1 MSFLEFV
8 AGRWSEI
15 LTLTLEH
22 VVLVVIS
29 IVAGVLIAVPL
40 GLAITRIPA
49 LSRPVLGFAGVI
61 QTVPSLALFGLLI
74 PLPFIGGIGSRT
86 AIIALVL
93 YALLPILRNTV
104 TGVRQVDPAIL
115 DAANGMGMTD
125 WQRLTLVEVPLAL
138 PSIFSGIRIATV
150 VGVGLVTI
158 AAAVGAGG
166 LGSLIFR
173 GLAMLDSRLLFAG
186 AIPSAILALIAD
198 GGLALLESRLVASR
212 GARLRDPSSLR
223 ERNHP
228 APQFP
233 SAARGNGRPAGARTP
248 RNAVRSR
255 GAVGGARSEDVFG
268 TDHPRRTAVAI
279 SPGGGAGGYRA
290 VPDADVRPSH
300 SNRQRGSRLL
310 HRIHRNVLFRDHA
323 RDLRRRADRRGDLPA
338 GEGSLPGA
346 L

>member
-1 MSFLEFV
+1 MSFLEFL
-8 AGRWSEI
+8 AGRWTEI
-15 LTLTLEH
+15 LGLTLEH

-29 IVAGVLIAVPL
+29 TVAGVLIAVPL
-40 GLAITRIPA
+40 GLAITRLPA
-49 LSRPVLGFAGVI
+49 LGRPVLGFAGVI

-186 AIPSAILALIAD
+186 AIPSAILALLAD
-198 GGLALLESRLVASR
+198 GGLAMLEARLVASR
-212 GARLRDPSSLR
+212 GAPTS
-223 ERNHP
+223 
-228 APQFP
+228 
-233 SAARGNGRPAGARTP
+233 
-248 RNAVRSR
+248 
-255 GAVGGARSEDVFG
+255 
-268 TDHPRRTAVAI
+268 
-279 SPGGGAGGYRA
+279 
-290 VPDADVRPSH
+290 
-300 SNRQRGSRLL
+300 
-310 HRIHRNVLFRDHA
+310 
-323 RDLRRRADRRGDLPA
+323 
-338 GEGSLPGA
+338 
-346 L
+346 

>member
-1 MSFLEFV
+1 MRCCGSSASIPGSTANRRPDQLSGGQRQRVGVARALAADPQALLMDEPFGAVDPIGRRGLQEEFRSLSRELGKTVLFVTHDVTEAFRLADRIAVVADGGIRQVGTPGEISRRPRRRAGARPDRGRRVSFLEFL
-8 AGRWSEI
+8 AGRWTEI
-15 LTLTLEH
+15 LGLTLEH

-29 IVAGVLIAVPL
+29 TVAGVLIAVPL

-49 LSRPVLGFAGVI
+49 LGRPVLGFAGVI

-74 PLPFIGGIGSRT
+74 PLPLIGGIGSRT

-186 AIPSAILALIAD
+186 AIPSAILALLAD
-198 GGLALLESRLVASR
+198 GGLAMLEARLVASR
-212 GARLRDPSSLR
+212 GAP
-223 ERNHP
+223 P
-228 APQFP
+228 P
-233 SAARGNGRPAGARTP
+233 
-248 RNAVRSR
+248 
-255 GAVGGARSEDVFG
+255 
-268 TDHPRRTAVAI
+268 
-279 SPGGGAGGYRA
+279 
-290 VPDADVRPSH
+290 
-300 SNRQRGSRLL
+300 
-310 HRIHRNVLFRDHA
+310 
-323 RDLRRRADRRGDLPA
+323 
-338 GEGSLPGA
+338 
-346 L
+346 

>member
-212 GARLRDPSSLR
+212 GA
-223 ERNHP
+223 P
-228 APQFP
+228 AP
-233 SAARGNGRPAGARTP
+233 
-248 RNAVRSR
+248 
-255 GAVGGARSEDVFG
+255 
-268 TDHPRRTAVAI
+268 
-279 SPGGGAGGYRA
+279 
-290 VPDADVRPSH
+290 
-300 SNRQRGSRLL
+300 
-310 HRIHRNVLFRDHA
+310 
-323 RDLRRRADRRGDLPA
+323 
-338 GEGSLPGA
+338 
-346 L
+346 

>member
-1 MSFLEFV
+1 MSFLEFL
-8 AGRWSEI
+8 AGRWTEI
-15 LTLTLEH
+15 LSLTLEH

-29 IVAGVLIAVPL
+29 TVAGVLIAVPL

-49 LSRPVLGFAGVI
+49 LGRPVLGFAGVI

-186 AIPSAILALIAD
+186 AIPSAILALLAD
-198 GGLALLESRLVASR
+198 GGLAMLEARLVASR
-212 GARLRDPSSLR
+212 GAPTS
-223 ERNHP
+223 
-228 APQFP
+228 
-233 SAARGNGRPAGARTP
+233 
-248 RNAVRSR
+248 
-255 GAVGGARSEDVFG
+255 
-268 TDHPRRTAVAI
+268 
-279 SPGGGAGGYRA
+279 
-290 VPDADVRPSH
+290 
-300 SNRQRGSRLL
+300 
-310 HRIHRNVLFRDHA
+310 
-323 RDLRRRADRRGDLPA
+323 
-338 GEGSLPGA
+338 
-346 L
+346 

>member
-1 MSFLEFV
+1 MNFLEFV
-8 AGRWSEI
+8 AGRWPEI
-15 LTLTLEH
+15 LGLTLEH

-29 IVAGVLIAVPL
+29 TVAGVLIAVPL
-40 GLAITRIPA
+40 GLAITRMPA
-49 LSRPVLGFAGVI
+49 LGRPVLGLAGVI

-74 PLPFIGGIGSRT
+74 PLPLIGGIGSRT

-186 AIPSAILALIAD
+186 AIPSAILALLAD
-198 GGLALLESRLVASR
+198 AGLAMLESRLVASR
-212 GARLRDPSSLR
+212 GAPS
-223 ERNHP
+223 
-228 APQFP
+228 
-233 SAARGNGRPAGARTP
+233 T
-248 RNAVRSR
+248 
-255 GAVGGARSEDVFG
+255 
-268 TDHPRRTAVAI
+268 
-279 SPGGGAGGYRA
+279 
-290 VPDADVRPSH
+290 
-300 SNRQRGSRLL
+300 
-310 HRIHRNVLFRDHA
+310 
-323 RDLRRRADRRGDLPA
+323 
-338 GEGSLPGA
+338 
-346 L
+346 

>member
-1 MSFLEFV
+1 MSFLEFL
-8 AGRWSEI
+8 AGRWTEI
-15 LTLTLEH
+15 LSLTAEH

-29 IVAGVLIAVPL
+29 TVAGVLIAVPL

-49 LSRPVLGFAGVI
+49 LGRPVLGFAGVI

-74 PLPFIGGIGSRT
+74 PLPLIGGIGSRT

-186 AIPSAILALIAD
+186 AIPSAILALLAD
-198 GGLALLESRLVASR
+198 AGLAMLEARLVASR
-212 GARLRDPSSLR
+212 GA
-223 ERNHP
+223 P
-228 APQFP
+228 A
-233 SAARGNGRPAGARTP
+233 S
-248 RNAVRSR
+248 
-255 GAVGGARSEDVFG
+255 
-268 TDHPRRTAVAI
+268 
-279 SPGGGAGGYRA
+279 
-290 VPDADVRPSH
+290 
-300 SNRQRGSRLL
+300 
-310 HRIHRNVLFRDHA
+310 
-323 RDLRRRADRRGDLPA
+323 
-338 GEGSLPGA
+338 
-346 L
+346 

>member
-1 MSFLEFV
+1 M
-8 AGRWSEI
+8 
-15 LTLTLEH
+15 
-22 VVLVVIS
+22 
-29 IVAGVLIAVPL
+29 
-40 GLAITRIPA
+40 
-49 LSRPVLGFAGVI
+49 LGFAGVI

-74 PLPFIGGIGSRT
+74 PLPLIGGIGSRT

-186 AIPSAILALIAD
+186 AIPSAILALLAD
-198 GGLALLESRLVASR
+198 GGLAMLEARLVASR
-212 GARLRDPSSLR
+212 GAPTS
-223 ERNHP
+223 
-228 APQFP
+228 
-233 SAARGNGRPAGARTP
+233 
-248 RNAVRSR
+248 
-255 GAVGGARSEDVFG
+255 
-268 TDHPRRTAVAI
+268 
-279 SPGGGAGGYRA
+279 
-290 VPDADVRPSH
+290 
-300 SNRQRGSRLL
+300 
-310 HRIHRNVLFRDHA
+310 
-323 RDLRRRADRRGDLPA
+323 
-338 GEGSLPGA
+338 
-346 L
+346 

>member
-104 TGVRQVDPAIL
+104 TGVQQVDPAIL

-212 GARLRDPSSLR
+212 GA
-223 ERNHP
+223 
-228 APQFP
+228 P
-233 SAARGNGRPAGARTP
+233 SA
-248 RNAVRSR
+248 
-255 GAVGGARSEDVFG
+255 
-268 TDHPRRTAVAI
+268 
-279 SPGGGAGGYRA
+279 
-290 VPDADVRPSH
+290 
-300 SNRQRGSRLL
+300 
-310 HRIHRNVLFRDHA
+310 
-323 RDLRRRADRRGDLPA
+323 
-338 GEGSLPGA
+338 
-346 L
+346 

>member
-1 MSFLEFV
+1 MSFLEFL

-15 LTLTLEH
+15 LGLTLEH

-29 IVAGVLIAVPL
+29 TVAGVLIAVPL

-49 LSRPVLGFAGVI
+49 LGRPVLGFAGVI

-74 PLPFIGGIGSRT
+74 PLPLIGGIGSRT

-186 AIPSAILALIAD
+186 AIPSAILALLAD
-198 GGLALLESRLVASR
+198 AGLAMLEARLVASR
-212 GARLRDPSSLR
+212 GAPTS
-223 ERNHP
+223 
-228 APQFP
+228 
-233 SAARGNGRPAGARTP
+233 
-248 RNAVRSR
+248 
-255 GAVGGARSEDVFG
+255 
-268 TDHPRRTAVAI
+268 
-279 SPGGGAGGYRA
+279 
-290 VPDADVRPSH
+290 
-300 SNRQRGSRLL
+300 
-310 HRIHRNVLFRDHA
+310 
-323 RDLRRRADRRGDLPA
+323 
-338 GEGSLPGA
+338 
-346 L
+346 

>member
-1 MSFLEFV
+1 MSFLEFL

-15 LTLTLEH
+15 LGLTLEH

-29 IVAGVLIAVPL
+29 TVAGVLIAVPL

-49 LSRPVLGFAGVI
+49 LGRPVLGFAGVI

-186 AIPSAILALIAD
+186 AIPSAILALLAD
-198 GGLALLESRLVASR
+198 GGLAMLEARLVASR
-212 GARLRDPSSLR
+212 GAPTS
-223 ERNHP
+223 
-228 APQFP
+228 
-233 SAARGNGRPAGARTP
+233 
-248 RNAVRSR
+248 
-255 GAVGGARSEDVFG
+255 
-268 TDHPRRTAVAI
+268 
-279 SPGGGAGGYRA
+279 
-290 VPDADVRPSH
+290 
-300 SNRQRGSRLL
+300 
-310 HRIHRNVLFRDHA
+310 
-323 RDLRRRADRRGDLPA
+323 
-338 GEGSLPGA
+338 
-346 L
+346 

>member
-1 MSFLEFV
+1 MSFLEFL

-15 LTLTLEH
+15 LGLTLEH

-29 IVAGVLIAVPL
+29 TVAGVLIAVPL

-49 LSRPVLGFAGVI
+49 LGRPVLGFAGVI

-74 PLPFIGGIGSRT
+74 PLPLIGGIGSRT

-186 AIPSAILALIAD
+186 AIPSAILALLAD
-198 GGLALLESRLVASR
+198 GGLAMLEARLVASR
-212 GARLRDPSSLR
+212 GAPTS
-223 ERNHP
+223 
-228 APQFP
+228 
-233 SAARGNGRPAGARTP
+233 
-248 RNAVRSR
+248 
-255 GAVGGARSEDVFG
+255 
-268 TDHPRRTAVAI
+268 
-279 SPGGGAGGYRA
+279 
-290 VPDADVRPSH
+290 
-300 SNRQRGSRLL
+300 
-310 HRIHRNVLFRDHA
+310 
-323 RDLRRRADRRGDLPA
+323 
-338 GEGSLPGA
+338 
-346 L
+346 

>member
-1 MSFLEFV
+1 MSFLEFL
-8 AGRWSEI
+8 ASRWTEI
-15 LTLTLEH
+15 LGLTLEH

-29 IVAGVLIAVPL
+29 TVAGVLIAVPL

-104 TGVRQVDPAIL
+104 TGVRQVDPVIL

-125 WQRLTLVEVPLAL
+125 WQRLKLVEIPLAL
-138 PSIFSGIRIATV
+138 PSIFAGIRIATV

-198 GGLALLESRLVASR
+198 GGLAMLESRLVASR
-212 GARLRDPSSLR
+212 GAPSS
-223 ERNHP
+223 
-228 APQFP
+228 
-233 SAARGNGRPAGARTP
+233 
-248 RNAVRSR
+248 
-255 GAVGGARSEDVFG
+255 
-268 TDHPRRTAVAI
+268 
-279 SPGGGAGGYRA
+279 
-290 VPDADVRPSH
+290 
-300 SNRQRGSRLL
+300 
-310 HRIHRNVLFRDHA
+310 
-323 RDLRRRADRRGDLPA
+323 
-338 GEGSLPGA
+338 
-346 L
+346 

>member
-1 MSFLEFV
+1 MSFLEFL
-8 AGRWSEI
+8 AGRWTEI
-15 LTLTLEH
+15 LGLTLEH

-29 IVAGVLIAVPL
+29 TVAGVLIAVPL

-49 LSRPVLGFAGVI
+49 LGRPVLGFAGVI

-74 PLPFIGGIGSRT
+74 PLPLIGGIGSRT

-186 AIPSAILALIAD
+186 AIPSAILALLAD
-198 GGLALLESRLVASR
+198 AGLAMLEARLVASR
-212 GARLRDPSSLR
+212 GAPTS
-223 ERNHP
+223 
-228 APQFP
+228 
-233 SAARGNGRPAGARTP
+233 
-248 RNAVRSR
+248 
-255 GAVGGARSEDVFG
+255 
-268 TDHPRRTAVAI
+268 
-279 SPGGGAGGYRA
+279 
-290 VPDADVRPSH
+290 
-300 SNRQRGSRLL
+300 
-310 HRIHRNVLFRDHA
+310 
-323 RDLRRRADRRGDLPA
+323 
-338 GEGSLPGA
+338 
-346 L
+346 

>member
-1 MSFLEFV
+1 MSFLEFL

-15 LTLTLEH
+15 LGLTLEH
-22 VVLVVIS
+22 VVLVVVS
-29 IVAGVLIAVPL
+29 TVAGVLIAVPL

-49 LSRPVLGFAGVI
+49 LGRPVLGFAGVI

-104 TGVRQVDPAIL
+104 TGVRQVDPVIL

-125 WQRLTLVEVPLAL
+125 WQRLKLVEIPLAL
-138 PSIFSGIRIATV
+138 PSIFAGIRIATV

-198 GGLALLESRLVASR
+198 GGLAMLESRLVASR
-212 GARLRDPSSLR
+212 GAPSS
-223 ERNHP
+223 
-228 APQFP
+228 
-233 SAARGNGRPAGARTP
+233 
-248 RNAVRSR
+248 
-255 GAVGGARSEDVFG
+255 
-268 TDHPRRTAVAI
+268 
-279 SPGGGAGGYRA
+279 
-290 VPDADVRPSH
+290 
-300 SNRQRGSRLL
+300 
-310 HRIHRNVLFRDHA
+310 
-323 RDLRRRADRRGDLPA
+323 
-338 GEGSLPGA
+338 
-346 L
+346 

>member
-1 MSFLEFV
+1 MSFLEFL
-8 AGRWSEI
+8 AGRWTEI
-15 LTLTLEH
+15 LGLTLEH

-29 IVAGVLIAVPL
+29 TVAGVLIAVPL

-49 LSRPVLGFAGVI
+49 LGRPVLGFAGVI

-186 AIPSAILALIAD
+186 AIPSAILALLAD
-198 GGLALLESRLVASR
+198 AGLAMLEARLVASR
-212 GARLRDPSSLR
+212 GAP
-223 ERNHP
+223 
-228 APQFP
+228 
-233 SAARGNGRPAGARTP
+233 TP
-248 RNAVRSR
+248 
-255 GAVGGARSEDVFG
+255 
-268 TDHPRRTAVAI
+268 
-279 SPGGGAGGYRA
+279 
-290 VPDADVRPSH
+290 
-300 SNRQRGSRLL
+300 
-310 HRIHRNVLFRDHA
+310 
-323 RDLRRRADRRGDLPA
+323 
-338 GEGSLPGA
+338 
-346 L
+346 

>member
-15 LTLTLEH
+15 LTLTVEH

-212 GARLRDPSSLR
+212 GAPS
-223 ERNHP
+223 P
-228 APQFP
+228 
-233 SAARGNGRPAGARTP
+233 
-248 RNAVRSR
+248 
-255 GAVGGARSEDVFG
+255 
-268 TDHPRRTAVAI
+268 
-279 SPGGGAGGYRA
+279 
-290 VPDADVRPSH
+290 
-300 SNRQRGSRLL
+300 
-310 HRIHRNVLFRDHA
+310 
-323 RDLRRRADRRGDLPA
+323 
-338 GEGSLPGA
+338 
-346 L
+346 

>member
-1 MSFLEFV
+1 MSFFAFL
-8 AGRWSEI
+8 ADRWPEI
-15 LTLTLEH
+15 LQLTLEH
-22 VVLVVIS
+22 VVLVVVS
-29 IVAGVLIAVPL
+29 VGAGVAIAVPL
-40 GLAITRIPA
+40 GLAITRLPG
-49 LSRPVLGFAGVI
+49 LGRPVLGFAGVI

-115 DAANGMGMTD
+115 DAANGMGMTA
-125 WQRLTLVEVPLAL
+125 WQRLTLVEAPLAL

-198 GGLALLESRLVASR
+198 GGLAMLESRLVASR
-212 GARLRDPSSLR
+212 GAPS
-223 ERNHP
+223 P
-228 APQFP
+228 
-233 SAARGNGRPAGARTP
+233 
-248 RNAVRSR
+248 
-255 GAVGGARSEDVFG
+255 
-268 TDHPRRTAVAI
+268 
-279 SPGGGAGGYRA
+279 
-290 VPDADVRPSH
+290 
-300 SNRQRGSRLL
+300 
-310 HRIHRNVLFRDHA
+310 
-323 RDLRRRADRRGDLPA
+323 
-338 GEGSLPGA
+338 
-346 L
+346 

>member
-22 VVLVVIS
+22 VVLVVVS
-29 IVAGVLIAVPL
+29 TGAGVLIAVPL

-198 GGLALLESRLVASR
+198 GGLAMLESRLVVSR
-212 GARLRDPSSLR
+212 GAPS
-223 ERNHP
+223 P
-228 APQFP
+228 
-233 SAARGNGRPAGARTP
+233 
-248 RNAVRSR
+248 
-255 GAVGGARSEDVFG
+255 
-268 TDHPRRTAVAI
+268 
-279 SPGGGAGGYRA
+279 
-290 VPDADVRPSH
+290 
-300 SNRQRGSRLL
+300 
-310 HRIHRNVLFRDHA
+310 
-323 RDLRRRADRRGDLPA
+323 
-338 GEGSLPGA
+338 
-346 L
+346 

>member
-8 AGRWSEI
+8 AGRWPEI

-198 GGLALLESRLVASR
+198 GGLAMLESRLVASR
-212 GARLRDPSSLR
+212 GAPS
-223 ERNHP
+223 P
-228 APQFP
+228 
-233 SAARGNGRPAGARTP
+233 
-248 RNAVRSR
+248 
-255 GAVGGARSEDVFG
+255 
-268 TDHPRRTAVAI
+268 
-279 SPGGGAGGYRA
+279 
-290 VPDADVRPSH
+290 
-300 SNRQRGSRLL
+300 
-310 HRIHRNVLFRDHA
+310 
-323 RDLRRRADRRGDLPA
+323 
-338 GEGSLPGA
+338 
-346 L
+346 

>member
-1 MSFLEFV
+1 MSFLEFL
-8 AGRWSEI
+8 AGRWTEI
-15 LTLTLEH
+15 LSLTLEH

-29 IVAGVLIAVPL
+29 TGAGVLIAVPL

-49 LSRPVLGFAGVI
+49 LGRPVLGFAGVI

-125 WQRLTLVEVPLAL
+125 WQRLKLVEVPLAL
-138 PSIFSGIRIATV
+138 PAIFSGIRIATV

-186 AIPSAILALIAD
+186 AIPSAILALLAD
-198 GGLALLESRLVASR
+198 AGLAMLESRLVASR
-212 GARLRDPSSLR
+212 GAPTS
-223 ERNHP
+223 
-228 APQFP
+228 
-233 SAARGNGRPAGARTP
+233 
-248 RNAVRSR
+248 
-255 GAVGGARSEDVFG
+255 
-268 TDHPRRTAVAI
+268 
-279 SPGGGAGGYRA
+279 
-290 VPDADVRPSH
+290 
-300 SNRQRGSRLL
+300 
-310 HRIHRNVLFRDHA
+310 
-323 RDLRRRADRRGDLPA
+323 
-338 GEGSLPGA
+338 
-346 L
+346 

>member
-8 AGRWSEI
+8 AGRWPEI
-15 LTLTLEH
+15 LNLTLEH

-29 IVAGVLIAVPL
+29 TVAGVLIAVPL

-49 LSRPVLGFAGVI
+49 LGRPVLGFAGVI

-115 DAANGMGMTD
+115 DAASGMGMTD

-186 AIPSAILALIAD
+186 AIPSAILALLAD
-198 GGLALLESRLVASR
+198 AGLAMLESRLVASR
-212 GARLRDPSSLR
+212 GAAS
-223 ERNHP
+223 
-228 APQFP
+228 
-233 SAARGNGRPAGARTP
+233 T
-248 RNAVRSR
+248 
-255 GAVGGARSEDVFG
+255 
-268 TDHPRRTAVAI
+268 
-279 SPGGGAGGYRA
+279 
-290 VPDADVRPSH
+290 
-300 SNRQRGSRLL
+300 
-310 HRIHRNVLFRDHA
+310 
-323 RDLRRRADRRGDLPA
+323 
-338 GEGSLPGA
+338 
-346 L
+346 

>member
-1 MSFLEFV
+1 MSFLEFL
-8 AGRWSEI
+8 AGRWTEI
-15 LTLTLEH
+15 LSLTLEH

-29 IVAGVLIAVPL
+29 TGAGVLIAVPL

-49 LSRPVLGFAGVI
+49 LGRPVLGFAGVI

-104 TGVRQVDPAIL
+104 TGVRHVDPAIL
-115 DAANGMGMTD
+115 DAASGMGMTD

-198 GGLALLESRLVASR
+198 GGLAMLESRLVASR
-212 GARLRDPSSLR
+212 GAPSS
-223 ERNHP
+223 
-228 APQFP
+228 
-233 SAARGNGRPAGARTP
+233 
-248 RNAVRSR
+248 
-255 GAVGGARSEDVFG
+255 
-268 TDHPRRTAVAI
+268 
-279 SPGGGAGGYRA
+279 
-290 VPDADVRPSH
+290 
-300 SNRQRGSRLL
+300 
-310 HRIHRNVLFRDHA
+310 
-323 RDLRRRADRRGDLPA
+323 
-338 GEGSLPGA
+338 
-346 L
+346 

>member
-22 VVLVVIS
+22 VVLVVVS
-29 IVAGVLIAVPL
+29 TGAGVLIAVPL

-198 GGLALLESRLVASR
+198 AGLAMLESRLVASR
-212 GARLRDPSSLR
+212 GAPS
-223 ERNHP
+223 P
-228 APQFP
+228 
-233 SAARGNGRPAGARTP
+233 
-248 RNAVRSR
+248 
-255 GAVGGARSEDVFG
+255 
-268 TDHPRRTAVAI
+268 
-279 SPGGGAGGYRA
+279 
-290 VPDADVRPSH
+290 
-300 SNRQRGSRLL
+300 
-310 HRIHRNVLFRDHA
+310 
-323 RDLRRRADRRGDLPA
+323 
-338 GEGSLPGA
+338 
-346 L
+346 

>member
-1 MSFLEFV
+1 MSFLEFL
-8 AGRWSEI
+8 AGRWTEI
-15 LTLTLEH
+15 LSLTLEH

-29 IVAGVLIAVPL
+29 TGAGVLIAVPL

-49 LSRPVLGFAGVI
+49 LGRPVLGFAGVI

-115 DAANGMGMTD
+115 DAASGMGMTD

-198 GGLALLESRLVASR
+198 GGLAMLESRLVASR
-212 GARLRDPSSLR
+212 GAPSS
-223 ERNHP
+223 
-228 APQFP
+228 
-233 SAARGNGRPAGARTP
+233 
-248 RNAVRSR
+248 
-255 GAVGGARSEDVFG
+255 
-268 TDHPRRTAVAI
+268 
-279 SPGGGAGGYRA
+279 
-290 VPDADVRPSH
+290 
-300 SNRQRGSRLL
+300 
-310 HRIHRNVLFRDHA
+310 
-323 RDLRRRADRRGDLPA
+323 
-338 GEGSLPGA
+338 
-346 L
+346 

>member
-1 MSFLEFV
+1 MSLLEFL
-8 AGRWSEI
+8 AGRWAEI
-15 LTLTLEH
+15 LSLTLEH
-22 VVLVVIS
+22 VVLVVVS
-29 IVAGVLIAVPL
+29 TVAGVLIAVPL

-49 LSRPVLGFAGVI
+49 LGRPVLGFAGVV

-115 DAANGMGMTD
+115 DAASGMGMTD

-198 GGLALLESRLVASR
+198 AGLAMLESRLVASR
-212 GARLRDPSSLR
+212 GASTS
-223 ERNHP
+223 
-228 APQFP
+228 
-233 SAARGNGRPAGARTP
+233 
-248 RNAVRSR
+248 
-255 GAVGGARSEDVFG
+255 
-268 TDHPRRTAVAI
+268 
-279 SPGGGAGGYRA
+279 
-290 VPDADVRPSH
+290 
-300 SNRQRGSRLL
+300 
-310 HRIHRNVLFRDHA
+310 
-323 RDLRRRADRRGDLPA
+323 
-338 GEGSLPGA
+338 
-346 L
+346 

>member
-1 MSFLEFV
+1 MSFLEFL
-8 AGRWSEI
+8 AGRWTEI
-15 LTLTLEH
+15 LGLTLEH

-29 IVAGVLIAVPL
+29 TVAGVLIAVPL

-49 LSRPVLGFAGVI
+49 LGRPVLGFAGVI

-186 AIPSAILALIAD
+186 AIPSAILALLAD
-198 GGLALLESRLVASR
+198 AGLAMLEARLVASR
-212 GARLRDPSSLR
+212 GAPTS
-223 ERNHP
+223 
-228 APQFP
+228 
-233 SAARGNGRPAGARTP
+233 
-248 RNAVRSR
+248 
-255 GAVGGARSEDVFG
+255 
-268 TDHPRRTAVAI
+268 
-279 SPGGGAGGYRA
+279 
-290 VPDADVRPSH
+290 
-300 SNRQRGSRLL
+300 
-310 HRIHRNVLFRDHA
+310 
-323 RDLRRRADRRGDLPA
+323 
-338 GEGSLPGA
+338 
-346 L
+346 

>member
-1 MSFLEFV
+1 MSFVEFL
-8 AGRWSEI
+8 AGRWTEI
-15 LTLTLEH
+15 LGLTLEH

-29 IVAGVLIAVPL
+29 TVAGVLIAVPL

-49 LSRPVLGFAGVI
+49 LGRPVLGFAGVI

-74 PLPFIGGIGSRT
+74 PLPLIGGIGSRT

-186 AIPSAILALIAD
+186 AIPSAILALLAD
-198 GGLALLESRLVASR
+198 AGLAMLESRLVASR
-212 GARLRDPSSLR
+212 GAPTS
-223 ERNHP
+223 
-228 APQFP
+228 
-233 SAARGNGRPAGARTP
+233 
-248 RNAVRSR
+248 
-255 GAVGGARSEDVFG
+255 
-268 TDHPRRTAVAI
+268 
-279 SPGGGAGGYRA
+279 
-290 VPDADVRPSH
+290 
-300 SNRQRGSRLL
+300 
-310 HRIHRNVLFRDHA
+310 
-323 RDLRRRADRRGDLPA
+323 
-338 GEGSLPGA
+338 
-346 L
+346 

>member
-1 MSFLEFV
+1 MSFLEFL
-8 AGRWSEI
+8 AGRWAEI
-15 LTLTLEH
+15 LSLTLEH

-29 IVAGVLIAVPL
+29 TVAGVLIAVPL

-49 LSRPVLGFAGVI
+49 LGRPVLGFAGVI

-74 PLPFIGGIGSRT
+74 PLPLIGGIGSRT

-104 TGVRQVDPAIL
+104 TGVRQVDPAIV

-186 AIPSAILALIAD
+186 AIPSAILALLAD
-198 GGLALLESRLVASR
+198 GGLAMLESRLVASR
-212 GARLRDPSSLR
+212 GPSS
-223 ERNHP
+223 
-228 APQFP
+228 A
-233 SAARGNGRPAGARTP
+233 
-248 RNAVRSR
+248 
-255 GAVGGARSEDVFG
+255 
-268 TDHPRRTAVAI
+268 
-279 SPGGGAGGYRA
+279 
-290 VPDADVRPSH
+290 
-300 SNRQRGSRLL
+300 
-310 HRIHRNVLFRDHA
+310 
-323 RDLRRRADRRGDLPA
+323 
-338 GEGSLPGA
+338 
-346 L
+346 

>member
-8 AGRWSEI
+8 AGRWTEI

-29 IVAGVLIAVPL
+29 TVAGVLIAVPL
-40 GLAITRIPA
+40 GLAITRVPA

-150 VGVGLVTI
+150 VGIGLVTI

-198 GGLALLESRLVASR
+198 GGLARLESRLVASR
-212 GARLRDPSSLR
+212 GP
-223 ERNHP
+223 
-228 APQFP
+228 
-233 SAARGNGRPAGARTP
+233 
-248 RNAVRSR
+248 
-255 GAVGGARSEDVFG
+255 
-268 TDHPRRTAVAI
+268 
-279 SPGGGAGGYRA
+279 
-290 VPDADVRPSH
+290 
-300 SNRQRGSRLL
+300 
-310 HRIHRNVLFRDHA
+310 
-323 RDLRRRADRRGDLPA
+323 
-338 GEGSLPGA
+338 
-346 L
+346 

>member
-8 AGRWSEI
+8 AGRWPEI
-15 LTLTLEH
+15 LDLTLEH
-22 VVLVVIS
+22 VVLVMIS
-29 IVAGVLIAVPL
+29 TTAGVLIAVPL

-49 LSRPVLGFAGVI
+49 LGRPVLGFAGVI

-186 AIPSAILALIAD
+186 AIPSAILALLAD
-198 GGLALLESRLVASR
+198 AGLATLESRLVASR
-212 GARLRDPSSLR
+212 GAPS
-223 ERNHP
+223 N
-228 APQFP
+228 
-233 SAARGNGRPAGARTP
+233 
-248 RNAVRSR
+248 
-255 GAVGGARSEDVFG
+255 
-268 TDHPRRTAVAI
+268 
-279 SPGGGAGGYRA
+279 
-290 VPDADVRPSH
+290 
-300 SNRQRGSRLL
+300 
-310 HRIHRNVLFRDHA
+310 
-323 RDLRRRADRRGDLPA
+323 
-338 GEGSLPGA
+338 
-346 L
+346 